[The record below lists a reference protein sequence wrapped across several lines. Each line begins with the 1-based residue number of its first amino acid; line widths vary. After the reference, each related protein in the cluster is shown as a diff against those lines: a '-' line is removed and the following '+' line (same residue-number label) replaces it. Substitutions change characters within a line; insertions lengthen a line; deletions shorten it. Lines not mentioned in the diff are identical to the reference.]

1 MRLRR
6 AVAIEGLNRPR
17 LDEAG
22 ARLALYPTSHRKCV
36 LGVFALGGGAYIKS
50 GPEREAPGRIPTRKG
65 DSQ

>member
-22 ARLALYPTSHRKCV
+22 ARLALYPTSKRRRLLEV
-36 LGVFALGGGAYIKS
+36 AVSVGGAFIKS
-50 GPEREAPGRIPTRKG
+50 GPEVRTPSRATHKG
-65 DSQ
+65 DGPK